1 VTDTK
6 ISWTGRTWNPV
17 TGCDKVSPG
26 CTNCYALTQA
36 GRLKRMGQPKYQAD
50 GDPRT
55 SGPGFGVT
63 LHPGVLDEPLR
74 WRKPQLVFVC
84 SMSDLFHQGVP
95 DGFIACVWD
104 VMGQAGQHTFQVLTK
119 RPHRMASIAQRFA
132 DIEQPGGLGGGGLP
146 PMPRGPEAVRATYT
160 SGRAHLFAAMLD
172 DMGAPPEGCAYPL
185 YDWAEGWRWWPL
197 TLPNVHLG
205 VSIESDRYAFRADQL
220 RAAPA
225 AVRWLSLEPLLG
237 PLPSLSFEGVDW
249 VVIGG
254 ESGHGA
260 RSMELEWAADLVD
273 RAHAAGCRVHVKQ
286 LGTVL
291 GKRLGIGHHDLELFP
306 VEVRVREDVA

>member
-1 VTDTK
+1 MTDTK

-17 TGCDKVSPG
+17 TGCDRISPG
-26 CTNCYALTQA
+26 CDNCYALTLA

-84 SMSDLFHQGVP
+84 SMSDLFHPDVP
-95 DGFIACVWD
+95 DGFIVKVFA
-104 VMGQAGQHTFQVLTK
+104 VMAAARQHTYQVLTK
-119 RPHRMASIAQRFA
+119 RSHRMADLLRSDVFNDAV
-132 DIEQPGGLGGGGLP
+132 EQAAG
-146 PMPRGPEAVRATYT
+146 AHTHATPN
-160 SGRAHLFAAMLD
+160 GED
-172 DMGAPPEGCAYPL
+172 DFPL
-185 YDWAEGWRWWPL
+185 R
-197 TLPNVHLG
+197 NVHLG

-260 RSMELEWAADLVD
+260 RSMELEWAADLVE
-273 RAHAAGCRVHVKQ
+273 RAHAAGCRVHLKQ

-291 GKRLGIGHHDLELFP
+291 GKRLGIGHHDFESFP